1 LGAPA
6 KASIRAIAVADL
18 NGDGHPDVAACP
30 EKLGCFV
37 YFNDGKGNFGSG
49 IQFQKPGALEL
60 AGKDEEHMPYSMISA
75 DLNGD
80 GHPDLIVGYV
90 DAPGVIY
97 YNDGTGRNFEA
108 HPFGDGKGAIYG
120 MASGD
125 LDGDGRLDL
134 VAARSDAPSF
144 ILFN

>member
-1 LGAPA
+1 MATVIPTSPLA
-6 KASIRAIAVADL
+6 RR
-18 NGDGHPDVAACP
+18 NF
-30 EKLGCFV
+30 GCFV
-37 YFNDGKGNFGSG
+37 YFNDGKGHFGPG
-49 IQFQKPGALEL
+49 IQFQKPEAPAP
-60 AGKDEEHMPYSMISA
+60 AGKDEEHMPYSMIAA

-97 YNDGTGRNFEA
+97 YNDGTGKHFGA

-120 MASGD
+120 MASAD

-134 VAARSDAPSF
+134 VAARIDAPSF
-144 ILFN
+144 ILFSQTSK